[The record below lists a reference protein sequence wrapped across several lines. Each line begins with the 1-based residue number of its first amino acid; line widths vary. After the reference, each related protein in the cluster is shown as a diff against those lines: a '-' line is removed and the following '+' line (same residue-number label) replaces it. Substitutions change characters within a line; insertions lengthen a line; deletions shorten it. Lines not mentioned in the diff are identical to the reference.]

1 MTHCC
6 EQMKRRVYKILSQA
20 AWQSMQ
26 ADGVLRL
33 AGVDAEDGFVHLS
46 ASDQVGETLAKH
58 FSGQTDLLLI
68 GFEAEALG
76 DALRWEVSR
85 GGALFPHFYG
95 PLEAALVTQVLA
107 LENRNG
113 DTYLP
118 DDWQNEEAS

>member
-1 MTHCC
+1 
-6 EQMKRRVYKILSQA
+6 
-20 AWQSMQ
+20 
-26 ADGVLRL
+26 
-33 AGVDAEDGFVHLS
+33 
-46 ASDQVGETLAKH
+46 
-58 FSGQTDLLLI
+58 LLLI

-76 DALRWEVSR
+76 DALRWEVLR
-85 GGALFPHFYG
+85 AGALFPHFYG